1 MDILLIEEK
10 TSSLSLIHKLKDNK
24 AKVNVEVVISLKES
38 VEKLGSKKFDVIIV
52 DLNINHSQGINNIS
66 NLLQGTKELPIIL
79 CAENE
84 EQMRKL
90 KTLDLGIQDIICKRL
105 VRSENILDRIRFVVE
120 TYNKSKTDGFMFQRN
135 LF

>member
-24 AKVNVEVVISLKES
+24 EKVNVEIVISLKES
-38 VEKLGSKKFDVIIV
+38 VEKLSYKKFDVIIV

-66 NLLQGTKELPIIL
+66 NLLQATKELPIIL

-84 EQMRKL
+84 EHMRKL
-90 KTLDLGIQDIICKRL
+90 KALDLGVHDIICKRL
-105 VRSENILDRIRFVVE
+105 VKSENILDRIRFVTE
-120 TYNKSKTDGFMFQRN
+120 TYNKSKTDGFMFKRN